1 MEYGIKKDSEFSV
14 ILFKVK
20 TTNESSEEIFY
31 TNIIYEVDN
40 NCIYLEDQWEDNLDE
55 PLNGA
60 IDCSE
65 YIKKYT
71 DQIPIIIPNFVYK
84 SRILE
89 DYKEAIDTAITII
102 INTCNA
108 LKKKYRH
115 QSIIE
120 TKEDLIKEIIEKGKS
135 FSELFSSDSPTLIK
149 KIGEDQQ

>member
-20 TTNESSEEIFY
+20 TTNESSEEVFY

-40 NCIYLEDQWEDNLDE
+40 NFTYLEDQWEDNLDE

-65 YIKKYT
+65 YVKKYT

-89 DYKEAIDTAITII
+89 DYKEAINTAITII

-120 TKEDLIKEIIEKGKS
+120 TKDDLIKEIIEKGKS
-135 FSELFSSDSPTLIK
+135 YSELFSNESPTLTK
-149 KIGEDQQ
+149 K